1 VRVGAVDC
9 GTNSI
14 RLLIADID
22 PATRAVRDVVRELR
36 VVRLGAGVERTGRL
50 DPARIAAALAAAR
63 EYADRCRAH
72 DVEAVRFVATSA
84 SRDAANAGDF
94 VAGVAAAF
102 RDFGIGPEVITGADE
117 ARLSF
122 DGATGDV
129 RAAGIPGP
137 HLVVD
142 IGGGSTEF
150 VRGAASIES
159 AVSLDIGCVRLTER
173 HLLADPSP
181 SDTPAGTPDPP
192 LGTPTGAMTDAMAD
206 AMPDAMVEGLAAA
219 WSDAATAVTRAAD
232 VVSFAGLGA
241 LVGLAG
247 TVTTV
252 TAHAR
257 RLAAYDPKQIHLA
270 ILTPAATIA
279 ACTEL
284 TRMDRTER
292 AALPYMHPGR
302 VDVIAAGALIW
313 RAVVEAVVA
322 ASGPVPVVTSEHDI
336 LDGIA
341 LSLVP

>member
-22 PATRAVRDVVRELR
+22 PATRTVRDVVRELR

-63 EYADRCRAH
+63 EYADRCRAQ

-181 SDTPAGTPDPP
+181 SDTPAGTPASPQ
-192 LGTPTGAMTDAMAD
+192 GTPAGAMT
-206 AMPDAMVEGLAAA
+206 DAMVEGLAAA